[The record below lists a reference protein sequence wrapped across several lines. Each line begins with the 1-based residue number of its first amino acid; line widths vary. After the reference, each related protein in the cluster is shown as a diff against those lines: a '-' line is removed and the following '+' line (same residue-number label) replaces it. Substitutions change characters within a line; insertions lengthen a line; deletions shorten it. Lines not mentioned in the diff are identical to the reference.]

1 MRQTQEQEKKEAQNY
16 REYVSREALKVL
28 IRWKLATGE
37 ISFS

>member
-1 MRQTQEQEKKEAQNY
+1 MRQTQEQEKKEAKNY
-16 REYVSREALKVL
+16 REYVNSEALKVL

>member
-1 MRQTQEQEKKEAQNY
+1 MRQTQEQAKKEAQNY
-16 REYVSREALKVL
+16 REYVNSEALKVL